1 MKDMSSTLRLVDV
14 IRGIRVE
21 EASIVYCFEII
32 IILMWL
38 LVVAF
43 HSAASARKNN

>member
-1 MKDMSSTLRLVDV
+1 VEA
-14 IRGIRVE
+14 GVE

-43 HSAASARKNN
+43 HFAASARKNN